1 MNDTVAAESREAVTV
16 SGVIGQALERL
27 GMLGTLL
34 VLGMSFV
41 VLGAPKAFQNLAPW
55 QNVAKSTSTLI
66 VASLALL
73 IPLIAGHFNLAV
85 GAQVAAAGMVCV
97 SASEGT
103 NWFEGNP
110 QPVILCV
117 ALGVL
122 AAVVISLVSGYLVAY
137 VGVDSFITTLGVA
150 IAVEG
155 WYSWYN
161 PTSTSLHAE
170 SPLLSLFSKELPGVR
185 MPPVFLLAIG
195 IAVICWVMTEFVPL
209 GRRIA
214 AIGSNPSSAS
224 LVGIRV
230 PRTIFISFLTS
241 GFLAGIAG
249 VMALANSG
257 NTGASTFP
265 GGGVPFIL
273 PALAAVFLG
282 ATTWKAGRFNVPG
295 VVIAILLIKLAN
307 EAFTQAGYE
316 GWIERVINGLA
327 LVAAVAVSTMLAR
340 RRSGTN

>member
-1 MNDTVAAESREAVTV
+1 MSDTVATESREAPTAR
-16 SGVIGQALERL
+16 GVIGQALERL
-27 GMLGTLL
+27 GMLGALI
-34 VLGMSFV
+34 VLGASLFF
-41 VLGAPKAFQNLAPW
+41 LGAPKAFQNLAPW

-85 GAQVAAAGMVCV
+85 GAQIAVAGMVCV

-103 NWFEGNP
+103 QWFEGNP
-110 QPVILCV
+110 QPVFLCV
-117 ALGVL
+117 ILGIL
-122 AAVVISLVSGYLVAY
+122 ASVVISVVSGYLVAY
-137 VGVDSFITTLGVA
+137 VGVDSFITTLGIA
-150 IAVEG
+150 IAAEG

-161 PTSTSLHAE
+161 PTSTSLHSE
-170 SPLLSLFSKELPGVR
+170 SPLLGLFSNEIPVVR
-185 MPPVFLLAIG
+185 MPPVFLLAIAF
-195 IAVICWVMTEFVPL
+195 AVLSWVITEFVPL
-209 GRRIA
+209 GRKIA

-230 PRTIFISFLTS
+230 PRTVFTAFLSS
-241 GFLAGIAG
+241 GLLAGVAG

-307 EAFTQAGYE
+307 EAFSQAGYA
-316 GWIERVINGLA
+316 GWVEKVINGLA
-327 LVAAVAVSTMLAR
+327 LVAAVAVSTLLAR
-340 RRSGTN
+340 RRTGSS